1 MITEKIRLL
10 ACAMIFA
17 STALATT
24 ASAETNGWY
33 VEGQYLTLEV
43 DVDNSSDADLGGV
56 GFVVGK
62 DLSEYFA
69 IELIGGVG
77 IGDDKIKAD
86 SNSTTAKVE
95 IDQYYGIVFKPNMDV
110 NERFNVYL
118 DLGYVHLKTEA
129 EISSRGNTFK
139 DSESDSEFMWGL
151 GAEVGFTENFYGTVG
166 YLDIDDS
173 EGFQLSL
180 GYRF

>member
-33 VEGQYLTLEV
+33 VEGQYLALDT
-43 DVDNSSDADLGGV
+43 DDADLGGV

-77 IGDDKIKAD
+77 IGDDKIKDD
-86 SNSTTAKVE
+86 SSSATVKVE

-110 NERFNVYL
+110 NERINVYL
-118 DLGYVHLKTEA
+118 DLGYVDI
-129 EISSRGNTFK
+129 EIEGSARGFTVKESS
-139 DSESDSEFMWGL
+139 SEFMWGL

>member
-33 VEGQYLTLEV
+33 VEGQYLTL
-43 DVDNSSDADLGGV
+43 DTDGIDLGGV

-77 IGDDKIKAD
+77 AGDENIDGI
-86 SNSTTAKVE
+86 TVE
-95 IDQYYGIVFKPNMDV
+95 LDGYYGIVFKPNMDV
-110 NERFNVYL
+110 NERINVYL
-118 DLGYVHLKTEA
+118 DLGYVDI
-129 EISSRGNTFK
+129 EIEGSARGFTVK
-139 DSESDSEFMWGL
+139 DSSSEFMWGL

>member
-33 VEGQYLTLEV
+33 VEGQYLTL
-43 DVDNSSDADLGGV
+43 DADDSDLGGA

-69 IELIGGVG
+69 IELIAGVG
-77 IGDDKIKAD
+77 IGDDKIKDD
-86 SNSTTAKVE
+86 SSSLTLKVE

-118 DLGYVHLKTEA
+118 DLGYVHLKTET
-129 EISSRGNTFK
+129 ELSFRRNTSK
-139 DSESDSEFMWGL
+139 DSQSVSEFMWGL

-166 YLDIDDS
+166 YLDIDEFD
-173 EGFQLSL
+173 GFQLSL

>member
-33 VEGQYLTLEV
+33 VEGQYLTL
-43 DVDNSSDADLGGV
+43 DADDSDLGGA

-69 IELIGGVG
+69 IELIAGVG
-77 IGDDKIKAD
+77 IGDDKIKDD
-86 SNSTTAKVE
+86 SSSLTLKVE

-118 DLGYVHLKTEA
+118 DLGYVHLKTET
-129 EISSRGNTFK
+129 ELSFRRNTSK
-139 DSESDSEFMWGL
+139 DSQSVSEFMWGL